1 MVFDQV
7 DKGTLLFLIPQGGKN
22 RQQLFK
28 LCFLMLKQLML
39 GLGRIVKYLNKLFEI
54 IGGGI
59 NVLEQLWV
67 KILLIIEFSDLVL
80 LIELSKCIIVP
91 IRASKLLE
99 KIPLELASFR
109 LWNVL
114 SLRKVEGKRE
124 KLLPV

>member
-1 MVFDQV
+1 
-7 DKGTLLFLIPQGGKN
+7 
-22 RQQLFK
+22 
-28 LCFLMLKQLML
+28 ML
-39 GLGRIVKYLNKLFEI
+39 GLGRIVKCLNKLFEI

-80 LIELSKCIIVP
+80 LIKLSKCIIVP

>member
-80 LIELSKCIIVP
+80 LIKLSKCIIVP